1 MKRIMTVCGTG
12 LGSSFLVEMN
22 IQKILRELGREQEFE
37 TCHSSVYEMSAMDA
51 DYFIVANDLKDR
63 IPPVE
68 HLIVLE
74 SLIDEEELRE
84 KLTTFL
90 S

>member
-1 MKRIMTVCGTG
+1 
-12 LGSSFLVEMN
+12 
-22 IQKILRELGREQEFE
+22 
-37 TCHSSVYEMSAMDA
+37 MSAMDA
-51 DYFIVANDLKDR
+51 DYFIVANDLKDS